1 MVAHYFKTPVE
12 FRRWLE
18 KNHDKE
24 TEVLVGFYKVHTKKP
39 SMTWPESVD
48 QALCFGWIDGVR
60 KTGDA
65 ESYVIR
71 FTPRKKDSIWSAVN
85 IKKAEAFI
93 KAGLM
98 RPEGLAAFEKRTASK
113 SKIYSHEQESV
124 ALSTVFESVFKANA
138 KAWDFFNTQAPWYKK
153 AAIHVV
159 MSPKTEAT
167 RQKWLDQLICDS
179 EEGKRLARLGR

>member
-1 MVAHYFKTPVE
+1 MGAHYFKTPTE
-12 FRRWLE
+12 FREWLE

-24 TEVLVGFYKVHTKKP
+24 SEVLVGFYKVHTKKP
-39 SMTWPESVD
+39 SMTWPQSVD

-60 KTGDA
+60 KSGDE

-85 IKKAEAFI
+85 IKKVEAFT

-98 RPEGLAAFEKRTASK
+98 APEGLAAFEKRKESK

-124 ALSTVFESVFKANA
+124 AFSPEFESIFKAND
-138 KAWDFFNTQAPWYKK
+138 KAWAFFNTQAPWYKK
-153 AAIHVV
+153 AATHVV

-167 RQKWLDQLICDS
+167 RQKWLEQLISDS
-179 EEGKRLARLGR
+179 AEGKRLDRLGR